1 MTTEI
6 ESKKE
11 NEILA
16 ALGGLILEFGVIEY
30 ELMLAITSLAQI
42 EFGTLLSIVAGDSFS
57 NLLKVFDSVFSNGE
71 HTPDESDAF
80 QALLKR
86 IRAANE
92 KRNYFIHALWD
103 VGDGSVGRML
113 KYAKGRKGLPITWEA
128 VDVKVSEI
136 RALCDELNS
145 LSEEIERFA
154 TTEFLKN
161 EVEHL
166 PPNQALPA
174 IPIYREPVR

>member
-1 MTTEI
+1 MTNEI
-6 ESKKE
+6 TSIKE

-16 ALGGLILEFGVIEY
+16 ALGGLIVEFGVLEY
-30 ELMLAITSLAQI
+30 ELLLAITSLARI
-42 EFGTLLSIVAGDSFS
+42 EYDTLLSIVAGDSLS

-71 HTPDESDAF
+71 HTPDESVVF
-80 QALLKR
+80 QSLLKR

-103 VGDGSVGRML
+103 AGDGSVGRML

-128 VDVKVSEI
+128 VDVRVSEI
-136 RALCDELNS
+136 ITLCDEFNS

-154 TTEFLKN
+154 NTEFSKN
-161 EVEHL
+161 KE
-166 PPNQALPA
+166 
-174 IPIYREPVR
+174 